1 LIDNLGDEKLRW
13 KELGD
18 ELGLFYISLTGDV
31 LLSSGLIAYLGAF
44 TSKYRSDIAEEWVTK
59 VKDINIP

>member
-1 LIDNLGDEKLRW
+1 MIDNLGDEKLRW